1 MKKKVLFSIVAVAL
15 FAVAMA
21 FNSQNNNT
29 TRQLNIKALKDAN
42 ANATCQFCNP
52 ADGVWCYIDGHTEED
67 FCCGAIWD
75 DGKLHVLEY

>member
-52 ADGVWCYIDGHTEED
+52 CSYCYCYIDGNGEKGWY
-67 FCCGAIWD
+67 CGAIWD
-75 DGKLHVLEY
+75 DGKLHVLE